1 MGTFFYKKTT
11 FAKLLTC
18 HFYLIRL
25 LLKFTNLF
33 SHFPHASPLP
43 PVQCEYW
50 QFKCVAS
57 GICIDNRR
65 RCDGRPDCAGDG
77 ADEVGCEEE
86 EEVIFLERFLAF
98 LAKLSFS
105 PPLLPL

>member
-1 MGTFFYKKTT
+1 MPFLLVTNSFEIKKNI
-11 FAKLLTC
+11 FLFPTC
-18 HFYLIRL
+18 F
-25 LLKFTNLF
+25 
-33 SHFPHASPLP
+33 PLP

-77 ADEVGCEEE
+77 ADEIGCDDEG
-86 EEVIFLERFLAF
+86 EVKGMIKNSRFLAF
-98 LAKLSFS
+98 FKKNFAH
-105 PPLLPL
+105 